1 MYKYFVSYNHSNGSS
16 CFGFGTIEIRADKPI
31 QGMEDIEKIQKYIED
46 NYRGTDLPA
55 DAKVIVLYWRRFEDA
70 E

>member
-16 CFGFGTIEIRADKPI
+16 CFGFGTIEIRAEKPI
-31 QGMEDIEKIQKYIED
+31 RGMEDVEMIQKYIED
-46 NYRGTDLPA
+46 KYRGTDLPA
-55 DAKVIVLYWRRFEDA
+55 DAKVVVLYWRRFEDA